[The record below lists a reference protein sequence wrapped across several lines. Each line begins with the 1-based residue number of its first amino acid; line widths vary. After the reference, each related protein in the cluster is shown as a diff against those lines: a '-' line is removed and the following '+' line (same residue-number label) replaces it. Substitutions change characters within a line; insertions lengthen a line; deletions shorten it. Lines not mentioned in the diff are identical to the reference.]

1 LPSLPVIVFIP
12 CSGTGCKP
20 GEYDAEWLPRQ
31 CPVCEWLA
39 VIGHGRRWRQ
49 AHDDCHDQIR
59 VRRGLCKHCDL
70 TLTVLPPWCVPGAL
84 YNLPARQ
91 EALGRLAEGETREA
105 SAPVCRNP
113 DRIADPSTV
122 RRWFWRRMA
131 SLRFFFSPTILA
143 WDFFAAARILTVET
157 WTP

>member
-1 LPSLPVIVFIP
+1 VPSLPVIVFIP
-12 CSGTGCKP
+12 CSTAGCKP

-31 CPVCEWLA
+31 CPGCEVAA

-49 AHDDCHDQIR
+49 AHDDRHDRIR
-59 VRRGLCKHCDL
+59 IRRGFCKHCDL
-70 TLTVLPPWCVPGAL
+70 TLTVLPAWCVPGAL
-84 YNLPARQ
+84 YNLPARR
-91 EALGRLAEGETREA
+91 EALGRLAEGESLEA
-105 SAPVCRNP
+105 SAPLCHDP

-143 WDFFAAARILTVET
+143 WDFRAAARILTAEA

>member
-12 CSGTGCKP
+12 CSGVGCKP

-49 AHDDCHDQIR
+49 AHDDCHDLIR

-70 TLTVLPPWCVPGAL
+70 TLTVLPAWCVPGAL
-84 YNLPARQ
+84 YNLPARR
-91 EALGRLAEGETREA
+91 EALGRLAEGETLEE
-105 SAPVCRNP
+105 SAPVCHDP
-113 DRIADPSTV
+113 DRIADPATI

-143 WDFFAAARILTVET
+143 WDFRAAARILAVEHAS
-157 WTP
+157 P